1 MRPLLQHSLCAA
13 CTLCTLCSAPRP
25 VQVRASSTIYR
36 GFAEAMVGLGAH
48 AQELSSLYTHCDHLI
63 GAAMDAQ
70 RASGACWP
78 AAPPKL
84 QAVLAER
91 RAEQR
96 RLEAACASL
105 QAALPNAR
113 FEGHSFPVPMY
124 ERLCLHVSRILQTS
138 LQLLDVLED
147 GTPRATDW
155 WGLPD
160 DGAGLRLAGET
171 W

>member
-1 MRPLLQHSLCAA
+1 M
-13 CTLCTLCSAPRP
+13 
-25 VQVRASSTIYR
+25 
-36 GFAEAMVGLGAH
+36 GLGAH

-113 FEGHSFPVPMY
+113 FEGHGFPVPMY

-147 GTPRATDW
+147 GTPRATATR
-155 WGLPD
+155 PPPPRPPS
-160 DGAGLRLAGET
+160 APASPSA
-171 W
+171 